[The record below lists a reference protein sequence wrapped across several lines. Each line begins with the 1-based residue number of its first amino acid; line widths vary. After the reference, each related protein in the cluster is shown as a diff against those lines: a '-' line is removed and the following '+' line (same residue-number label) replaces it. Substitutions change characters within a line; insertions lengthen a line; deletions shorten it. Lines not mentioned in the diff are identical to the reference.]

1 MRLSW
6 DPMAARDVR
15 LESAAVWFQASTAW
29 ARPTSAACSASSGST
44 VRVAGPGPGPA
55 SSAVAR
61 TRGRSPPWPGS
72 GPPTGADLPRC
83 ARSGRHSP
91 DESGGR
97 DRPVGCVGSGGSRQA
112 VRGRHPAYATGDGG
126 DLWAGAGPLPQPR
139 GPRWGWR
146 PVPGPVGAGEPLPG
160 LGSPVRSCT
169 WFAAPLSPWRT
180 IREPSNQAARPMSC
194 TPRMMAFAGVH
205 EEFQSSSAAP

>member
-29 ARPTSAACSASSGST
+29 ARPTSAAWSASIGST

-55 SSAVAR
+55 SSAAAK

-112 VRGRHPAYATGDGG
+112 VRGRHPAYCDWRRRRSVGRGRAAAPA
-126 DLWAGAGPLPQPR
+126 AGTAVA
-139 GPRWGWR
+139 RWG
-146 PVPGPVGAGEPLPG
+146 P
-160 LGSPVRSCT
+160 GSPRLGESGAVLHLVRGAVESMAHHQGAVEPGGQT
-169 WFAAPLSPWRT
+169 DVVHAADD
-180 IREPSNQAARPMSC
+180 
-194 TPRMMAFAGVH
+194 GVCGC
-205 EEFQSSSAAP
+205 S

>member
-15 LESAAVWFQASTAW
+15 LESAAVWVQASTAPN
-29 ARPTSAACSASSGST
+29 RPTSAACSASSGST

-112 VRGRHPAYATGDGG
+112 VRGRHPAYCDWRRRRSVGRGRAAAPA
-126 DLWAGAGPLPQPR
+126 AGTAVA
-139 GPRWGWR
+139 RWG
-146 PVPGPVGAGEPLPG
+146 PGSPRLEN
-160 LGSPVRSCT
+160 PVRSCT

-194 TPRMMAFAGVH
+194 TPRMMAFAGVD

>member
-97 DRPVGCVGSGGSRQA
+97 DRPVGCVGSDGSRQA
-112 VRGRHPAYATGDGG
+112 VRGRHPAYCDWRRRRSVGRGRAAAPA
-126 DLWAGAGPLPQPR
+126 AGTAVA
-139 GPRWGWR
+139 RWG
-146 PVPGPVGAGEPLPG
+146 PGSPR